1 MPVVALVSLPI
12 ASAQGSGYRM
22 NTFKAFRIH
31 ENAGKISARFENL
44 TLEALTPGEVVIE
57 VSYSGINYKD
67 ALAATGAG
75 RILRRYPLVG
85 GIDLAGRVKSSDDA
99 RFAPGDAVLVT
110 GSGLS
115 ETFDGGYSELA
126 RVKADSVIPMPP
138 GLDAFRA
145 MALGTAGF
153 TAALSIHRMERNG
166 QEPSRGPLVVTGAT
180 GGVGSLAIDMLS
192 ARGYRVIAVT
202 GKHES
207 TRYLESLGAS
217 QVVLRQDFEL
227 GSKALEPTRYGGA
240 IDSVGGEMLAGLTR
254 QVDFWGNIA
263 SVGLAGGA
271 ELKTTVM
278 PFILRG
284 VNLLGINSSATPR
297 AERLEVWRRISTDL
311 APRHLERIASR
322 TLPFA
327 QLPEAF
333 QAYLDGKVTG
343 RTVVKIS

>member
-1 MPVVALVSLPI
+1 
-12 ASAQGSGYRM
+12 M
-22 NTFKAFRIH
+22 NTFRAYRIH
-31 ENAGKISARFENL
+31 ESAGKISARFEDL
-44 TLEALTPGEVVIE
+44 TLDALTPGEVVIE
-57 VSYSGINYKD
+57 VEYSDINYKD

-85 GIDLAGRVKSSDDA
+85 GIDLAGRVQTSEDA

-115 ETFDGGYSELA
+115 ESFDGGYSEYA
-126 RVKADSVIPMPP
+126 RVKADSVINMPP

-145 MALGTAGF
+145 MTLGTAGF

-166 QEPSRGPLVVTGAT
+166 QTPSRGPIVVTGAT

-192 ARGYRVIAVT
+192 TRGYETIAVT
-202 GKHES
+202 GKADS
-207 TRYLESLGAS
+207 IDYLKSLGAS
-217 QVVLRQDFEL
+217 QVVLRGEFAL
-227 GSKALEPTRYGGA
+227 GTRPLEPTRYAGA

-271 ELKTTVM
+271 TLSTTVL

-297 AERLEVWRRISTDL
+297 AERLEVWQRIATDL
-311 APRHLERIASR
+311 APRHLARIAQR
-322 TLPFA
+322 TIDFA
-327 QLPEAF
+327 QLPGAF
-333 QAYLDGKVTG
+333 QAYIDGQVTG
-343 RTVVKIS
+343 RTVVKIGSQP